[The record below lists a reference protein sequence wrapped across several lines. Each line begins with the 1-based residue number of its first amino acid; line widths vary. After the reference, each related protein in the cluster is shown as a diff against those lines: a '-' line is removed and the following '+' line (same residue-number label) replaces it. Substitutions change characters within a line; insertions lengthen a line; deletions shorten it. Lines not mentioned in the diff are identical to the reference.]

1 MGSLYG
7 SHRLRQPDS
16 SSGQLYPLWW
26 KRFKIWNEKRK
37 QKALPEAEQPE
48 LTPENNPQPKN
59 NFKNALKYDIVKDLY
74 KQADKQAL
82 KDARS
87 KGKEEASFETPISQ
101 DQDGDER

>member
-1 MGSLYG
+1 M
-7 SHRLRQPDS
+7 
-16 SSGQLYPLWW
+16 
-26 KRFKIWNEKRK
+26 K
-37 QKALPEAEQPE
+37 QKIHQTHL
-48 LTPENNPQPKN
+48 

-87 KGKEEASFETPISQ
+87 KRKEEASLETPISQ